1 MATGINLTYAVNTPP
16 IQPEKWQG
24 QIISLMG
31 RQYRFSSIEPLA
43 DGVLEAGVVVTGTVD
58 ALGVMRVS
66 KPTATAAR
74 ILGVSVLNFQRILEW
89 DAVLN
94 VFKYADDD
102 MVTLIEEGDV
112 VMYAEVS
119 VDPGDPVWFRHTA
132 NGGNTRIGAL
142 GKATGTG
149 LDLLS
154 GAKFLDKTAA
164 PGLVRVSLPDLM

>member
-1 MATGINLTYAVNTPP
+1 MAPGINLTYAVNTPP

-43 DGVLEAGVVVTGTVD
+43 NGTLEAGVVVTGTVN
-58 ALGVMRVS
+58 ALGVMRVA
-66 KPTATAAR
+66 KPTATGTR
-74 ILGVSVLNFQRILEW
+74 ILGVSVLNFQRILTW
-89 DAVLN
+89 DNTLSA
-94 VFKYADDD
+94 FKYADGD

-112 VMYAEVS
+112 VMYAEVA

-132 NGGNTRIGAL
+132 DGGLTRIGAL

-149 LDLLS
+149 KDLLP
-154 GAKFLDKTAA
+154 GAKFLDKTSA
-164 PGLVRVSLPDLM
+164 PGLVRLSLPDLM